1 MLSDSPPDRDLDWTE
16 AGIEGAWRYINRL
29 WRMVSEPNIPLIA
42 AGLPAP
48 AEMGE
53 NAEAAHRAI
62 HKTIAAVSDDLDR
75 FRFNKAVARIRELT
89 NRLESLLPN
98 EVGAGWVYREGLEVV
113 VRLIA
118 PMMPHLAE
126 EMWQALGQRALVAE
140 TSWPVFEPDLLEEEI
155 VTIAVQV
162 NGKLRGT
169 LKVAKGLD
177 QNSVELSALNIDA
190 VVKLLDGRDPRKV
203 IYVPNKIVNIVV

>member
-1 MLSDSPPDRDLDWTE
+1 MLDSMVPEEP
-16 AGIEGAWRYINRL
+16 GAR
-29 WRMVSEPNIPLIA
+29 
-42 AGLPAP
+42 
-48 AEMGE
+48 
-53 NAEAAHRAI
+53 
-62 HKTIAAVSDDLDR
+62 
-75 FRFNKAVARIRELT
+75 
-89 NRLESLLPN
+89 
-98 EVGAGWVYREGLEVV
+98 WVYRNGLECVIL
-113 VRLIA
+113 LIG

-126 EMWQALGQRALVAE
+126 EMWQALDQRALVAE

-190 VVKLLDGRDPRKV
+190 VVKLLDGRNPHKI